1 MSLMT
6 QAIVADKYGLRLT
19 MAQLADAI
27 GLAKQ
32 TIYNQIAK
40 GEFKVKTYVDGG
52 QRWRDYRDVAAF
64 LDGCR
69 DRAETPA

>member
-6 QAIVADKYGLRLT
+6 QAIVSDKYGLRMT

-52 QRWRDYRDVAAF
+52 QR
-64 LDGCR
+64 
-69 DRAETPA
+69 

>member
-1 MSLMT
+1 M
-6 QAIVADKYGLRLT
+6 ADKYGLRLT

-32 TIYNQIAK
+32 TIYNQTAK

-52 QRWRDYRDVAAF
+52 QRWCDYRDLAAV

>member
-32 TIYNQIAK
+32 TIYNQIVK
-40 GEFKVKTYVDGG
+40 GEFKVKAVVDGG
-52 QRWRDYRDVAAF
+52 QRWCDYRDLAAF